1 MGHHASRFAAIGAL
15 RVLLQMMICCAQ
27 CAAAFLE
34 DTLEPSLSLRKCQC
48 GGVFCLRL
56 RCCRTSVR
64 VDCKMLSGG
73 TLPAGSRSACG
84 GSCLRTFLWSLSQSW
99 CEADSTRLAWEPT
112 VAFEMFLLERP
123 ARALAGARA
132 SDGRCVGLGWY
143 VSSLVQLTVMT
154 PGLVL
159 LIKRTWGLALLAL
172 AVAVPRLIPASAPVL
187 PWTQVLIGRGVGVEP
202 WLMGIFASLLI
213 DRVRNMSP
221 TPQNGTDEKDEKVVV
236 VVVGE
241 EEHVQEGTWQ
251 KRRIAMPAIGLWL
264 AMLLTFFTVGLLNA
278 EQWRNWGSYV
288 CTAAVPMISLGLI
301 IADVVMT
308 PSAFYDLPW
317 IGTMA
322 SVTYEAHFFG
332 AAVGTLTYTNLAPA
346 LGIDD
351 VRLAIPLHLVLL
363 YMLAYPIHR
372 VLEFFRKV
380 IEKHAS
386 ALCCS
391 HVRRLRGMQ
400 GWNSKTCHRIPFDE
414 WMDAAAA
421 AAAANND
428 DEYYIFL
435 YDFSF
440 FFLLPHL
447 PSLLFIH
454 RGT

>member
-1 MGHHASRFAAIGAL
+1 MPRFAAIGAL
-15 RVLLQMMICCAQ
+15 RVLLQMMIAVHNAQ
-27 CAAAFLE
+27 PHFWRTHSNLLYRCGSVNVAAFFAMSAL
-34 DTLEPSLSLRKCQC
+34 LSHQKLSVKCSAGDAARWVAKRVWRLMPAHILVVALAVLVR
-48 GGVFCLRL
+48 GGQH
-56 RCCRTSVR
+56 
-64 VDCKMLSGG
+64 
-73 TLPAGSRSACG
+73 AACG
-84 GSCLRTFLWSLSQSW
+84 
-99 CEADSTRLAWEPT
+99 EPT
-112 VAFEMFLLERP
+112 VAFEMFLLDAALP
-123 ARALAGARA
+123 ARSQGLVHP
-132 SDGRCVGLGWY
+132 DGRCVGLGWY

-159 LIKRTWGLALLAL
+159 LSKRTWGLALLAL
-172 AVAVPRLIPASAPVL
+172 ALAVPRLISASVPAL

-221 TPQNGTDEKDEKVVV
+221 TPQNGTEEKDEKVEV

-241 EEHVQEGTWQ
+241 EEHAQEGTLQ

-264 AMLLTFFTVGLLNA
+264 AMLLTYFTVGLLNA

-317 IGTMA
+317 LGTMA
-322 SVTYEAHFFG
+322 SVTYEAYLFG

-372 VLEFFRKV
+372 ALEFFRKV

-391 HVRRLRGMQ
+391 HR
-400 GWNSKTCHRIPFDE
+400 P
-414 WMDAAAA
+414 AAAGYA
-421 AAAANND
+421 RVELQD
-428 DEYYIFL
+428 V
-435 YDFSF
+435 S
-440 FFLLPHL
+440 
-447 PSLLFIH
+447 
-454 RGT
+454 